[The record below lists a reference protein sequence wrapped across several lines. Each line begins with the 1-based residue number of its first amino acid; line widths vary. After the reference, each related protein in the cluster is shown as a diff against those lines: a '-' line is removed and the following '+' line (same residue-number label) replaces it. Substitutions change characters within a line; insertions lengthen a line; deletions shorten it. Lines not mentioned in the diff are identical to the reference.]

1 MGIILFTV
9 LSYVFF
15 FNISNSSSINLLH
28 AASIGII
35 FLGNLPLY
43 LSSLIHCSKSAFHL
57 DFSPELL
64 SSVFNVSQIHST
76 WLGFHYLNTASLTL
90 NSLPPPPPQEHLL
103 LSQVIN
109 HSKTVLVVVH
119 TQYLTSSTHYL
130 TSSLSKTAESSVSLT
145 FVCSF
150 PFPFH
155 NPQNRHL
162 STSFLNYSGSL
173 RPYNTTSIQ
182 SPFLIHPV
190 HHHHIN
196 LVYVCKYTFLESY
209 SILLFTEHMW
219 NR

>member
-1 MGIILFTV
+1 MSPVVNLMWF
-9 LSYVFF
+9 LSKYYSHHPSFKLYGHHLVHCALLCVFF

-35 FLGNLPLY
+35 FLGHLPLT

-57 DFSPELL
+57 DFSPEPL

-103 LSQVIN
+103 LSQVIK

-130 TSSLSKTAESSVSLT
+130 TSSLSKIAESSQCLSRLSV
-145 FVCSF
+145 
-150 PFPFH
+150 PFH
-155 NPQNRHL
+155 SH
-162 STSFLNYSGSL
+162 STTPKTDILAPHFW
-173 RPYNTTSIQ
+173 TT
-182 SPFLIHPV
+182 
-190 HHHHIN
+190 
-196 LVYVCKYTFLESY
+196 LVAFDLT
-209 SILLFTEHMW
+209 ILLPYSPLF
-219 NR
+219 